1 MQCHLRGYAFKINA
15 AMSLSNRILTALDS
29 YEGYNSTI
37 PVAILG
43 NPQDENW
50 LYINGDYFEKI
61 NADTVNWG
69 QFWSSEYNTTQRSW
83 SQFFNLYH
91 GINLNMVDDATAQKI
106 VNSQQ
111 FKNMSVFPEK
121 NSIKMIG
128 DVLTV
133 KISDFK

>member
-1 MQCHLRGYAFKINA
+1 
-15 AMSLSNRILTALDS
+15 
-29 YEGYNSTI
+29 
-37 PVAILG
+37 
-43 NPQDENW
+43 
-50 LYINGDYFEKI
+50 
-61 NADTVNWG
+61 
-69 QFWSSEYNTTQRSW
+69 
-83 SQFFNLYH
+83 
-91 GINLNMVDDATAQKI
+91 MVDDATAQKI